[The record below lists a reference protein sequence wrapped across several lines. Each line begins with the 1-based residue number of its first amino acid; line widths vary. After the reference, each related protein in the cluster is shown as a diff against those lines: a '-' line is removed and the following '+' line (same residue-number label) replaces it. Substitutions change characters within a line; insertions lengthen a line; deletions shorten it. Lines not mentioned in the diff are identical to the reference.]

1 MRGGGPSLG
10 KETKMA
16 FNAKYAGSC
25 KRCDDAIEV
34 GERIE
39 SNRAGRGY
47 RHVGCSAAGEVVE
60 SPEKRRMNAEYA
72 AGVADYERWKFN
84 SSMFGDEFACAEEI
98 AHDMKYGW

>member
-1 MRGGGPSLG
+1 
-10 KETKMA
+10 MA

-47 RHVGCSAAGEVVE
+47 RHVGCSAASEVVE
-60 SPEKRRMNAEYA
+60 CPEKRQMNAEYA
-72 AGVADYERWKFN
+72 AGQADYDRWKFN
-84 SSMFGDEFACAEEI
+84 SQMFGDEYACAEEI
-98 AHDMKYGW
+98 AWDMKMGW

>member
-1 MRGGGPSLG
+1 MPLSLG
-10 KETKMA
+10 KERVMA

-39 SNRAGRGY
+39 SVRGRGY
-47 RHVGCSAAGEVVE
+47 RHVGCSATNEVVE
-60 SPEKRRMNAEYA
+60 CAEKRQMNAEYA

-84 SSMFGDEFACAEEI
+84 SSMFGDEYACAEEI